1 MSLSLTSTPDR
12 FSDDAWNL
20 LLSGEQE
27 ARRWKHEYF
36 DVEHLLQVL
45 FNNENYRDLVQ
56 ALPVNDLELL
66 DKLEEFL
73 ANIQSCNSLELF
85 IGEDLEILLDKADT
99 FRGSW
104 GSRFIEISH
113 ILIAIGRDKRI
124 GSELFNELGLTSEI
138 LEGELKSLPKP
149 IVQRTTNINPLTSTL
164 LFYSFFSQ
172 LSFVFNERTPVFFL
186 RWFYILL
193 PCAVDEEVAAYTV
206 RFV

>member
-1 MSLSLTSTPDR
+1 MSVSLTSTPDR

-85 IGEDLEILLDKADT
+85 IGEDLEILLEKADT

-149 IVQRTTNINPLTSTL
+149 IVQRTSKELKLYPMNS
-164 LFYSFFSQ
+164 
-172 LSFVFNERTPVFFL
+172 
-186 RWFYILL
+186 
-193 PCAVDEEVAAYTV
+193 EEKFMKYTV
-206 RFV
+206 IPKIPF